1 MVKSRDLWPHA
12 YCFEQDAFMLFE
24 DPETSEVL
32 INIFI
37 NMIFHPEPRP
47 IEMKL
52 TKTYNISNEFL
63 QTASEMFT
71 YLHLCPKFT
80 YKWNNLYIDL
90 LLNATPDIIVL
101 TLNKL
106 MVIGRRNGDKNVVD
120 TAKTVLM
127 DIATTLSLNF
137 QTMNPLA
144 KNTSKEIIN
153 ISSQGIN

>member
-1 MVKSRDLWPHA
+1 MIRSKDLWPHA
-12 YCFEQDAFMLFE
+12 YCFEQDSFMLFE

-32 INIFI
+32 INTFI
-37 NMIFHPEPRP
+37 NTIFSPEPRP
-47 IEMKL
+47 IEIKL
-52 TKTYNISNEFL
+52 TETYNISNEFL
-63 QTASEMFT
+63 QTASEMFI

-80 YKWNNLYIDL
+80 FKWNNLYIDL

-106 MVIGRRNGDKNVVD
+106 MVIGSRNGDKNVVD

-144 KNTSKEIIN
+144 KNTSKEIID